1 MPWPLILSILCLS
14 CVNGPTRNGGANSE
28 PINPKEDKI
37 QKQSLI
43 RCYKTGGS
51 RIVKIDGVLRC
62 F

>member
-1 MPWPLILSILCLS
+1 MPWPLIFSTLFLS
-14 CVNGPTRNGGANSE
+14 CVNGPTRGGGANSE